1 MGIFSFFR
9 RREEKEILEELTK
22 NLSNS
27 FRNIRKDII
36 DLHKRID
43 AYSSKDENYIN
54 HLLFHESRLSRIETQ
69 LNILLNTKD
78 KKEKQILL
86 IEEKFKDIISQ
97 LTETQQAMFLTLYQL
112 QLQLNTK
119 NISIKSIAKVL
130 YPQKEY
136 DSIRS
141 TISEYLSIL
150 ANLGLIEKKRIGKQ
164 TYVSITE
171 TGESTIN
178 KLKKKKKVKVKNKSQ

>member
-119 NISIKSIAKVL
+119 NIS
-130 YPQKEY
+130 
-136 DSIRS
+136 
-141 TISEYLSIL
+141 
-150 ANLGLIEKKRIGKQ
+150 
-164 TYVSITE
+164 
-171 TGESTIN
+171 
-178 KLKKKKKVKVKNKSQ
+178 